1 VATIES
7 WLGQVRARR
16 ARRALARQWAYQQ
29 RAVGPL
35 GAAEV
40 LAYITKKARAARALI
55 ESVAPMSGSARVLEV
70 GCGPRGI
77 VFCWDAGA
85 LRVGVDPLAVEY
97 AGAFGAW
104 QRRALTCAAG
114 GESLPFAN
122 AAFDVVLCDNV
133 IDHAGDPEAIVRELA
148 RVLAPGGVLYFTVN
162 VHHPVYRV
170 AAWAHAA
177 WSSLG
182 IPVEIGPFA
191 DHTVHL
197 TLRQARRLVQS
208 LPVQVALER
217 DGVAAARSRDRSRP
231 PRHAGDRL
239 KRLFFKNA
247 RYQVVARRLAPEP
260 AATLAR
266 KRL

>member
-7 WLGQVRARR
+7 WLGQVRTRR

-29 RAVGPL
+29 RTVGPL

-40 LAYITKKARAARALI
+40 LAYITRNARAARALV
-55 ESVAPMSGSARVLEV
+55 ESVAPM
-70 GCGPRGI
+70 
-77 VFCWDAGA
+77 
-85 LRVGVDPLAVEY
+85 
-97 AGAFGAW
+97 
-104 QRRALTCAAG
+104 
-114 GESLPFAN
+114 
-122 AAFDVVLCDNV
+122 
-133 IDHAGDPEAIVRELA
+133 A

-170 AAWAHAA
+170 AALAHAA
-177 WSSLG
+177 WASLG

-197 TLRQARRLVQS
+197 TLRQARRLVRS

-217 DGVAAARSRDRSRP
+217 DGVAAARSRDRRRP
-231 PRHAGDRL
+231 PRHVGDRL
-239 KRLFFKNA
+239 TRLFFKNA

-260 AATLAR
+260 AAALAR
-266 KRL
+266 KPL